1 MKKIFFISTILLVF
15 ALTSISFAQAQVESG
30 KWSVSTSSKGY
41 TLSENTGERNMTIDV
56 SFDSPF
62 EVKPD
67 IIIGVTMLDANT
79 KTNIRYNVSH
89 MSVSRDGF
97 TIKVSTWSESR
108 ISGIGGFWIAH
119 AKEKAE

>member
-1 MKKIFFISTILLVF
+1 MKKIFFISSILLVF
-15 ALTSISFAQAQVESG
+15 ALTTISFAQAQVESG
-30 KWSVSTSSKGY
+30 NWSVNTSSKGY
-41 TLSENTGERNMTIDV
+41 TLNENTGERSMTIDV

-97 TIKVSTWSESR
+97 TIKVSTWADSK